1 MADFNNPPLIRH
13 AEGSWHYKD
22 FLRVCKSMQSCQLS
36 INHYFFKKS
45 QICNQQMFPALIISL
60 GSIFYPLAPKNYCP
74 MHEPSCSYILFH
86 ISLFS
91 TGGHMKT
98 ICLKSLPVLVFHLFL
113 CEINRILLDFVVNP
127 SCTPINICKSLWG
140 SSMSH
145 PNSIEKNSI
154 ICSRNQSRQWQILSK
169 IHAGPLCPFT

>member
-1 MADFNNPPLIRH
+1 MQIHAVLSAVNQPL
-13 AEGSWHYKD
+13 
-22 FLRVCKSMQSCQLS
+22 
-36 INHYFFKKS
+36 FFKKS

-91 TGGHMKT
+91 TGGHMET
-98 ICLKSLPVLVFHLFL
+98 ICLKSLLVFHLFL

>member
-1 MADFNNPPLIRH
+1 
-13 AEGSWHYKD
+13 
-22 FLRVCKSMQSCQLS
+22 
-36 INHYFFKKS
+36 
-45 QICNQQMFPALIISL
+45 MFPALIISL

-145 PNSIEKNSI
+145 PNSIEKTLLFVAETRVANGRSYQKFMQDLCALLHNQGRHCLGLCTNSCLI
-154 ICSRNQSRQWQILSK
+154 TSENMNAISF
-169 IHAGPLCPFT
+169 PFSGKKKSLKFA

>member
-1 MADFNNPPLIRH
+1 
-13 AEGSWHYKD
+13 
-22 FLRVCKSMQSCQLS
+22 
-36 INHYFFKKS
+36 
-45 QICNQQMFPALIISL
+45 MFPALIISL

-98 ICLKSLPVLVFHLFL
+98 ICLKSLLVFHLFL
-113 CEINRILLDFVVNP
+113 CEINQILLDFVVNP